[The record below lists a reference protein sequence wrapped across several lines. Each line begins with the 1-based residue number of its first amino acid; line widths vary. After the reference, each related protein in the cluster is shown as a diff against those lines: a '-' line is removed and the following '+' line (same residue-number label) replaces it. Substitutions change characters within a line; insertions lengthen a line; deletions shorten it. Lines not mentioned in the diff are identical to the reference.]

1 MRRLSYSL
9 LIFLTCVLGVV
20 LAPSRQSVRAQ
31 GVQPAVLVIDG
42 GTLIDGNGGAPV
54 RDAQVVIEG
63 NRITRIGRKGQ
74 ARPNGAQVIN
84 GDGKFIVPG
93 LIDSLT
99 NYLWYQGEI
108 YLNNGV
114 TSYVGIGDMGEV
126 GVQYAEG
133 IKRGKIRAPRP
144 IDWAVH
150 FVGPAGN
157 LVGLESQFDAP
168 HPLASPAEA
177 REWTKRLL
185 DLGGYGITFQ
195 NGAASPETFQAAVE
209 AAHAAGKP
217 IGIRAGQNIDAR
229 QASMMGADFIPRS
242 NGVGATVTT
251 LPPPAPGAGFG
262 GGPNELDQWAN
273 MDEAKAADLIKLFVQ
288 QKTALIPA
296 FNQKAPGLQSNWA
309 RFELQSRRVFADP
322 MLMAYYP
329 NSRAQAILFNFLD
342 PPNLK
347 PDVID
352 VRRRGFRNALNFH
365 RRLVEA
371 GGRVLVGTDGGNF
384 AMPGIGVLHEM
395 QTFVDDMG
403 LTPMQ
408 TLQAATKW
416 PAETM
421 RLQDR
426 LGTVAAGRF
435 ADILIV
441 NQDPLAK
448 ISNLQDIAYVIADGR
463 VQETTY
469 HASYWSPFQGEGP
482 ITLPVVD
489 DIGWAVNLKRQALA
503 GRGGGGAP
511 PVLADPAAA
520 GGRAGGRGGRGRGGA
535 APDGAAAP
543 GAAPVVDAAPVA
555 PALAAPL
562 PAGFG
567 ANRQPQPTIETIDPG
582 RRDYADPDYSK
593 AVVKEGGPTLT
604 LKLTGFNYFQR
615 SLVYFNNIPVP
626 TKVISRIALE
636 ATIDESL
643 LRTAGRYTVVVKN
656 LGLADPANP
665 ALGNGTSNKAWLIV
679 GYR

>member
-1 MRRLSYSL
+1 MRRPSYSL

-42 GTLIDGNGGAPV
+42 GTLIDGNGGAPI

-108 YLNNGV
+108 YLTNGV

-242 NGVGATVTT
+242 NGVGAMVTT

-273 MDEAKAADLIKLFVQ
+273 MDEAKAADLIKLFLQ

-329 NSRAQAILFNFLD
+329 NSRAEAILFNFLD

-352 VRRRGFRNALNFH
+352 VRRRGFRNALSFH
-365 RRLVEA
+365 RRFVEA

-448 ISNLQDIAYVIADGR
+448 ISNLQDVAYVIADGR

-511 PVLADPAAA
+511 PVPADPAAA

-535 APDGAAAP
+535 APDGA
-543 GAAPVVDAAPVA
+543 PVA

-567 ANRQPQPTIETIDPG
+567 AARQPQPTIETIDPG

-604 LKLTGFNYFQR
+604 LTLTGFNYFQR

-626 TKVISRIALE
+626 TKVLSRIALE

-643 LRTAGRYTVVVKN
+643 LRTPGRYTVVVKN
-656 LGLADPANP
+656 LGLADPANT